1 MYYYYYYFFFFVEIK
16 EAFHMFDPGN
26 VGHIETKELGTAI
39 RSLGQNPSE
48 ADIKEMI
55 KEADRRG
62 YLFDS

>member
-1 MYYYYYYFFFFVEIK
+1 MFILFVVEIK
-16 EAFHMFDPGN
+16 EPFHMFDPGN

-62 YLFDS
+62 YLFEL